1 MRDRKKLLYLLILST
16 FLIAMMALLASA
28 ETGVNTRAKSSV
40 LYSPD
45 TNSFLHQ
52 NNSNQRLPMAS
63 TTKIVTALIAIE
75 TLDPDEIIRVPKEAV
90 GVEGSSLYLKEDDEL
105 TVKDLIYSVLL
116 QSANDAA
123 TALALCISGNIDD
136 FAVKMT
142 ERAHEIGALNTE
154 FQNPHGLDDEEHYTT
169 AHDLALIAAEAL
181 KNETFKKISSTYK
194 YSFKIGDETRTV
206 VNHNKLLRIYDG
218 CIGVKTGFT
227 KKSGRCLVSAAE
239 RDGVTL
245 VAVTLNDPDDWA
257 DHKNMLDNGFSKL
270 ESVNLD
276 EIVNIPDSIPTV
288 SSDGV
293 RVNVEIKTNN
303 IVKNEKLLLKVN
315 HRLTNIRKNYL
326 HQTTSEIV
334 NRKPRFIC
342 MEDLNVSGMMK
353 NRHLSKA
360 VQNQGFFE
368 FRKQMEYKCET
379 TGIQLIIA
387 ERFYPSSKRCSC
399 CGAIKKDL
407 KLSER
412 VYKCVCGNVMDRDFQ
427 ASMNL
432 RVYGEKFAS

>member
-1 MRDRKKLLYLLILST
+1 MRDKKTLLYLLILST

-28 ETGVNTRAKSSV
+28 ETGVSTRSKSSA
-40 LYSPD
+40 LYNSD

-52 NNSNQRLPMAS
+52 SNSNQRLPMAS

-136 FAVKMT
+136 FAEMMT
-142 ERAHEIGALNTE
+142 KRVREMGAVDTA
-154 FQNPHGLDDEEHYTT
+154 FQNPHGLDSDEHFTT
-169 AHDLALIAAEAL
+169 AHDLAIIAAEAL

-206 VNHNKLLRIYDG
+206 VNHNKLLKIYDG

-245 VAVTLNDPDDWA
+245 VAVTLNDPDDWI
-257 DHKNMLDNGFSKL
+257 DHKNMLDYGFTRL

-276 EIVNIPDSIPTV
+276 ELVKIPSTIPTV

-293 RVNVEIKTNN
+293 SVGIEIKTKG
-303 IVKNEKLLLKVN
+303 IVKFTNDEIDYNIDLPLYIARDIKRGDKVGEVTIKVN
-315 HRLTNIRKNYL
+315 DREEKIDIVATNDVK
-326 HQTTSEIV
+326 
-334 NRKPRFIC
+334 
-342 MEDLNVSGMMK
+342 
-353 NRHLSKA
+353 
-360 VQNQGFFE
+360 
-368 FRKQMEYKCET
+368 
-379 TGIQLIIA
+379 
-387 ERFYPSSKRCSC
+387 
-399 CGAIKKDL
+399 IKKTTRRFL
-407 KLSER
+407 
-412 VYKCVCGNVMDRDFQ
+412 
-427 ASMNL
+427 
-432 RVYGEKFAS
+432 

>member
-1 MRDRKKLLYLLILST
+1 MRDRKTLLYLLILST

-45 TNSFLHQ
+45 INSFLHQ

-90 GVEGSSLYLKEDDEL
+90 GVKGSSLYLKEDDEL

-303 IVKNEKLLLKVN
+303 IVKLIDEEIDYSVDLPTYIARDIKHGDKLGEVTLRIDGREEKIDVIA
-315 HRLTNIRKNYL
+315 TNDVKIRKP
-326 HQTTSEIV
+326 T
-334 NRKPRFIC
+334 RRF
-342 MEDLNVSGMMK
+342 L
-353 NRHLSKA
+353 
-360 VQNQGFFE
+360 
-368 FRKQMEYKCET
+368 
-379 TGIQLIIA
+379 
-387 ERFYPSSKRCSC
+387 
-399 CGAIKKDL
+399 
-407 KLSER
+407 
-412 VYKCVCGNVMDRDFQ
+412 
-427 ASMNL
+427 
-432 RVYGEKFAS
+432 